1 MLRIGLFCVVANGEV
16 AVDVCMTKTTKKPLE
31 PMGADGPFVWRHRT
45 LPIRLK
51 AWTSL
56 HPQKPAVIIKRQE
69 ALSDKLP
76 GYST

>member
-16 AVDVCMTKTTKKPLE
+16 AVDVCLSKTTKKPQE
-31 PMGADGPFVWRHRT
+31 PMGADGPFVWRHRA

-51 AWTSL
+51 SWTSL